1 MNCTKCRNNISAYI
15 DGMLDDA
22 FASGMEKHLG
32 ECLSCRKE
40 YESIMKIREICGK
53 LPDVDLP
60 FGFHEQLF
68 DRLKREERKRVFKAF
83 GKFNR
88 RAVAGM
94 AAALVLVLAGAL
106 VLGSLDGWPAF
117 DKSKSEAALPS
128 EPGTTDMAAADAA
141 KGYELQSSP
150 GAPAD
155 SDANYGDV
163 GFRGEAEADSPREA
177 GDVTAQILSG
187 GKVEGERKIIRSA
200 YMSIETTGFERTVD
214 EILGKVSLYMGY
226 IESSEIQGKPR
237 RQEKQPANRKAHLE
251 VRIPRKSFDQFIS
264 GLGDVGSVINQQVTG
279 EDITGQ
285 YLDVEAR
292 LKSLKLQEERL
303 LTILSKAE
311 LLQDIIELERELS
324 NVRYE
329 IENYTGTLKKWDNL
343 IEYSKVTIDVY
354 EVHEIKEEEP
364 IPITLPERIING
376 FRRSCRSLGMFL
388 EDLMIFTVSAVP
400 YLAFLGLA
408 GWFVWAVIIRPIAR
422 RRARRKEQKGD
433 KPIE

>member
-68 DRLKREERKRVFKAF
+68 DRLKREGRKRVFKAF

-106 VLGSLDGWPAF
+106 VLGSLDGWPALIRANL
-117 DKSKSEAALPS
+117 KPHCRLSRAPRIWQQQ
-128 EPGTTDMAAADAA
+128 MRQ
-141 KGYELQSSP
+141 GYELQSSP

-177 GDVTAQILSG
+177 GDDTAQILSG
-187 GKVEGERKIIRSA
+187 GQVEGERKIIRSA

>member
-1 MNCTKCRNNISAYI
+1 M
-15 DGMLDDA
+15 
-22 FASGMEKHLG
+22 
-32 ECLSCRKE
+32 
-40 YESIMKIREICGK
+40 
-53 LPDVDLP
+53 
-60 FGFHEQLF
+60 
-68 DRLKREERKRVFKAF
+68 
-83 GKFNR
+83 
-88 RAVAGM
+88 
-94 AAALVLVLAGAL
+94 
-106 VLGSLDGWPAF
+106 
-117 DKSKSEAALPS
+117 
-128 EPGTTDMAAADAA
+128 
-141 KGYELQSSP
+141 
-150 GAPAD
+150 
-155 SDANYGDV
+155 
-163 GFRGEAEADSPREA
+163 
-177 GDVTAQILSG
+177 
-187 GKVEGERKIIRSA
+187 
-200 YMSIETTGFERTVD
+200 
-214 EILGKVSLYMGY
+214 
-226 IESSEIQGKPR
+226 
-237 RQEKQPANRKAHLE
+237 
-251 VRIPRKSFDQFIS
+251 
-264 GLGDVGSVINQQVTG
+264 
-279 EDITGQ
+279 
-285 YLDVEAR
+285 EAR